1 VEISSDPQ
9 IASHFSKIMA
19 STPPKI
25 SPFLSRLKAFF
36 ATAET
41 RLSAMPRRQ
50 IILLVLALALGFALL
65 GVVFGI
71 ILTPYNPT
79 STPPL
84 DSETANEDNQ
94 LASYTGIVRALGD
107 PKEGSAYYLE
117 LEEGNRILLRSEA
130 FDISFFEDAS
140 VTAKGVVASTA
151 DGSEQVLFVNQIQIK

>member
-1 VEISSDPQ
+1 MVSN
-9 IASHFSKIMA
+9 
-19 STPPKI
+19 PPKI
-25 SPFLSRLKAFF
+25 SPLLSRLKAFF

-50 IILLVLALALGFALL
+50 VILLVLGLALGFALL

-71 ILTPYNPT
+71 FLTPYNPT

-84 DSETANEDNQ
+84 DSDTTNGDDQ

-117 LEEGNRILLRSEA
+117 LEEGKRILLRSTA
-130 FDISFFEDAS
+130 IDISFLEDAS
-140 VTAKGVVASTA
+140 VTAKGVVAGTA
-151 DGSEQVLFVNQIQIK
+151 DGTEQILFVNQIQIKSND

>member
-1 VEISSDPQ
+1 M
-9 IASHFSKIMA
+9 MA
-19 STPPKI
+19 ENLPKK
-25 SPFLSRLKAFF
+25 SPLAPRLKAFF

-50 IILLVLALALGFALL
+50 VIFLVLGLALGFALL

-117 LEEGNRILLRSEA
+117 LEGGNRILLRSTA
-130 FDISFFEDAS
+130 IDISFLEDAS

-151 DGSEQVLFVNQIQIK
+151 DGSEQVLFVNKIQIKSND